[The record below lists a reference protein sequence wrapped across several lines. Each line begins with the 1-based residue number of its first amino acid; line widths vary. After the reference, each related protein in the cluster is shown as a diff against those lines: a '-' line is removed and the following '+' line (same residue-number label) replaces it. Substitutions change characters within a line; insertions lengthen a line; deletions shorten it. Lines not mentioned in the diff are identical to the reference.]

1 MVLVEADPRR
11 ERKIRAHAYE
21 HVAPSFVVDVEIVL
35 NDPALGELQ
44 MPAIAG
50 LVADGDHDACWLARL
65 QHDHDRVGFG
75 ALEIGLDE
83 RVATPFRRIQY
94 RNVSLRRP

>member
-1 MVLVEADPRR
+1 MVVVEADPRR

-21 HVAPSFVVDVEIVL
+21 HAAPSFVVDVEIVL

-65 QHDHDRVGFG
+65 QHDHDRIGFG
-75 ALEIGLDE
+75 A
-83 RVATPFRRIQY
+83 Q
-94 RNVSLRRP
+94 

>member
-1 MVLVEADPRR
+1 MVVVEADPRR

-21 HVAPSFVVDVEIVL
+21 HAAPSFVVDVEIVL

-65 QHDHDRVGFG
+65 QHHDDLVRLG
-75 ALEIGLDE
+75 ALEVRFDE
-83 RVATPFRRIQY
+83 FVATAFWRLQDRD
-94 RNVSLRRP
+94 VALC